1 MACKRAGRIPRT
13 TTKASNMFDIDVPT
27 GGGTEGPFVQWQ
39 AKESLDGSIPGRS
52 WSIRNAEGK
61 TVFKG
66 FETGVALDVHNMRT
80 GWCYSTGAK
89 GVAPEWLWNASIRKF
104 APQPPD
110 RGSADHRWQKG
121 MSIPLAYGP
130 NPTDRAVWEQA
141 QAGAWQA
148 FGQLVELLRKAGDVG
163 HTLPIV
169 KMAGVEK
176 IESKKGVT
184 FAPKFEIVKWVP
196 RPPALMAD
204 GIDTGDSAPPPPPPR
219 PAASEAAPW

>member
-1 MACKRAGRIPRT
+1 MGCKRAGRIPRIS
-13 TTKASNMFDIDVPT
+13 KRAISMFDIDVPS
-27 GGGTEGPFVQWQ
+27 GSGTEGPFVQWQ

-52 WSIRNAEGK
+52 WSIRTAEGK
-61 TVFKG
+61 SVFKG
-66 FETGVALDVHNMRT
+66 FENGVALDVHNMKT

-121 MSIPLAYGP
+121 MSIPLAFG
-130 NPTDRAVWEQA
+130 PTDRAVWEQA

-169 KMAGVEK
+169 KMTGVEK

-184 FAPKFEIVKWVP
+184 FAPKLEIVKWVP
-196 RPPALMAD
+196 RPAALQAD
-204 GIDTGDSAPPPPPPR
+204 GIDTGDDMPPAPSPR
-219 PAASEAAPW
+219 PAAQESAPW